1 MFSKRT
7 LMPLRGYMYF
17 VKYVAGS
24 ALIPSVRRMMFF
36 RFSFA
41 TRCACFEE
49 ICDVGRP
56 HTRAEYSPKQRSYSV
71 RPRFRTPHSSNECS
85 FRGGASD
92 DFNVAIR

>member
-1 MFSKRT
+1 MTRRMRPSCPEPAEGSRSTRTTVELSRMQLPDARTAPAMFSKST

-24 ALIPSVRRMMFF
+24 ALMPRVLRMMFF

-41 TRCACFEE
+41 TRCACFDE

-56 HTRAEYSPKQRSYSV
+56 HTLAE
-71 RPRFRTPHSSNECS
+71 
-85 FRGGASD
+85 
-92 DFNVAIR
+92 